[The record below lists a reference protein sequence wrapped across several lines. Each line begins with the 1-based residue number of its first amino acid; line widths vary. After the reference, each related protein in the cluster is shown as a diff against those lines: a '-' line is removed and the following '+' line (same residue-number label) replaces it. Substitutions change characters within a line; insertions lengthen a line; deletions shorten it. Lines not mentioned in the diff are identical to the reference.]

1 MKLYIKQK
9 VFSLK
14 SRSSIYDAEGNEAYY
29 SEAMIPSIGTK
40 LKIYDRSGAELIYIE
55 QKFWSFLPKYK
66 IFKDGAEIAEVV
78 KDFTFFKPKYTVDFK
93 SWQINGDLWEWD
105 YTVTDSR
112 GATVATAYKEIFN
125 LSDTY
130 AIDVADEKDAAF
142 VLMIVLA
149 IDADK
154 SQRN

>member
-1 MKLYIKQK
+1 MKLIFKQRL
-9 VFSLK
+9 FAFDSFD
-14 SRSSIYDAEGNEAYY
+14 IYDDLGNTVFKVEGKFSFHKHFRIFDASRNLIAHMKQEPFTFFPKFNVY
-29 SEAMIPSIGTK
+29 SNGVFIGSITK
-40 LKIYDRSGAELIYIE
+40 EL
-55 QKFWSFLPKYK
+55 
-66 IFKDGAEIAEVV
+66 
-78 KDFTFFKPKYTVDFK
+78 TFFKPKYTVDFK